1 MQSKKLIIFLMAAM
15 AAVTAISCGSK
26 VEPEGGAGNGS
37 SEPEVPQPQ
46 PKPQLEG
53 NIKGKVTDAVTGAP
67 IAGVSVSDGYTVTST
82 DADGNYAIQGNEL
95 TRTVFISVPAEY
107 EIPTD
112 QDGHP
117 AFYTNGQFND
127 PQKEYAVSFKLT
139 PRAKAS
145 DKFLLCAAADVHIYD
160 GTDKNYPKNRRSD
173 LTQFKEDCLPDMI
186 STMESLNGGGS
197 YNDCL
202 VLFAGDQMSDNMEQ
216 VVPFK
221 NALANKTVNNGHKLI
236 FLHCIGNHDF
246 ANRDLKYKEATSYNA
261 SKTFVENFGPM
272 DYSLNIG
279 NAHIVVMNN
288 MIVNSKDNWTRDRQ
302 IQCVGYDK
310 GITAEQLEW
319 LRQDLACVKNPEKK
333 VIILCAHVPMS
344 NNGTNYN
351 GTNYSEVVKL
361 MGNFHEGH
369 IISGHSH
376 IVRNCVHKQ
385 TCKNGKGVYEH
396 NIQSLAGDWWF
407 SNLCSDGSPRGYKVL
422 RFSGSKLLDSVNKAV
437 GASTNYQMRVYNGND
452 SYSEKTAGGGTPAK
466 GTTPNKKTYSWGDD
480 YKNHILVRAWDAD
493 ENWTVSFVQNGV
505 ETPMT
510 RLSSFVD
517 QCSLAFGYNYQK
529 NIYGASFDVASNNFW
544 AIEAPGGD
552 PATETDWKVVATY
565 KAPSGMTKKYERN
578 FLQRDYTGFASGD
591 KFPENN

>member
-1 MQSKKLIIFLMAAM
+1 MKRIAFILTAMLIVAA
-15 AAVTAISCGSK
+15 CGSK
-26 VEPEGGAGNGS
+26 TEPQEGGETPGTGTGNGTQD
-37 SEPEVPQPQ
+37 PGPQPE
-46 PKPQLEG
+46 LEG
-53 NIKGKVTDAVTGAP
+53 NIRGQITDSKTGAP
-67 IAGVSVSDGYTVTST
+67 IAGVSVSDGYTVTTT
-82 DADGNYAIQGNEL
+82 DADGNYAFYGNEL

-112 QDGHP
+112 KDGHP

-139 PRAKAS
+139 PREKVS
-145 DKFLLCAAADVHIYD
+145 DKFILCAAADVHIYD
-160 GTDKNYPKNRRSD
+160 GTDKNYPENRRSD

-246 ANRDLKYKEATSYNA
+246 ANRDLKNKEATSYNA

-272 DYSLNIG
+272 DYSINIG

-288 MIVNSKDNWTRDRQ
+288 MIVNSKDNWTRDGQ
-302 IQCVGYDK
+302 VQCINYEK
-310 GITAEQLEW
+310 GITDEQLEW
-319 LRQDLACVKNPEKK
+319 LEQDLANVKNPEKK
-333 VIILCAHVPMS
+333 VIILCVHVPI
-344 NNGTNYN
+344 YN
-351 GTNYSEVVKL
+351 GGSQNYQQVVNL
-361 MGNFHEGH
+361 MTSFQEGH
-369 IISGHSH
+369 IVSGHSH
-376 IVRNCVHKQ
+376 NIKNYIHKQ
-385 TCKNGKGVYEH
+385 TCKNGKGIYEH
-396 NIQSLAGDWWF
+396 NLQSLAGDWWF
-407 SNLCSDGSPRGYKVL
+407 SNLSSDGSPRGYKVF
-422 RFSGSKLLDSVNKAV
+422 RFSGNKLLDSVNKTV
-437 GASTNYQMRVYNGND
+437 GASANYQMRVYNGND
-452 SYSEKTAGGGTPAK
+452 SYSDKTAGGGTPAK
-466 GTTPNKKTYSWGDD
+466 GTKPNKVTYSWGDD
-480 YKNHILVRAWDAD
+480 YKNHILVRVWNAD
-493 ENWTVSFVQNGV
+493 ENWAVSFVQDGV

-529 NIYGASFDVASNNFW
+529 EIYGAKFNTATDNFW

-552 PATETDWKVVATY
+552 PATETGWKVVATY
-565 KAPSGMTKKYERN
+565 KSPSGMSKKYECN
-578 FLQRDYTGFASGD
+578 ILQRDYTGFATGG

>member
-1 MQSKKLIIFLMAAM
+1 MQSKRLIIFLL
-15 AAVTAISCGSK
+15 AAVTVLSCTGK
-26 VEPEGGAGNGS
+26 VEPEGSGAGNGTTG
-37 SEPEVPQPQ
+37 PEAPQ
-46 PKPQLEG
+46 PKPEG

-67 IAGVSVSDGYTVTST
+67 IEGVSVSDGYTVTYT

-112 QDGHP
+112 QNGHP
-117 AFYTNGQFND
+117 TFYTNGPFND
-127 PQKEYAVSFKLT
+127 TQKEYTVNFALT
-139 PRAKAS
+139 PRQKVS

-173 LTQFKEDCLPDMI
+173 LTKFKEDCLPDMI
-186 STMESLNGGGS
+186 ATMESLNSGGS

-202 VLFAGDQMSDNMEQ
+202 ILFAGDQMSDNMDQ

-221 NALANKTVNNGHKLI
+221 NTLANKTINNGHKLI

-246 ANRDLKYKEATSYNA
+246 ANRDLKDKEATSYNA

-310 GITAEQLEW
+310 GITNEQLEW
-319 LRQDLACVKNPEKK
+319 LKQDLALVKNPEKK
-333 VIILCAHVPMS
+333 IIILCAHVPMF
-344 NNGTNYN
+344 NGGQNYQ
-351 GTNYSEVVKL
+351 EAVKL
-361 MGNFHEGH
+361 MGQFYEGH

-376 IVRNCVHKQ
+376 IIRNYVHKQ

-396 NIQSLAGDWWF
+396 NLQSLAGDWWF
-407 SNLCSDGSPRGYKVL
+407 SNLSSDGSPRGYKVF
-422 RFSGSKLLDSVNKAV
+422 RFSGNKLLDSVNKTV
-437 GASTNYQMRVYNGND
+437 GASANYQMRVYNGND
-452 SYSEKTAGGGTPAK
+452 SYSDKTAGGGTPAK
-466 GTTPNKKTYSWGDD
+466 GTKPNKVTYSWGDD
-480 YKNHILVRAWDAD
+480 YKNHILVRVWNAD
-493 ENWTVSFVQNGV
+493 ENWTVSFVQDGV

-529 NIYGASFDVASNNFW
+529 EIYGAKFNTATDNFW

-552 PATETDWKVVATY
+552 PATETGWKVVATY
-565 KAPSGMTKKYERN
+565 KSPSGMSKKYECN
-578 FLQRDYTGFASGD
+578 ILQRDYTGFATGG

>member
-1 MQSKKLIIFLMAAM
+1 MKRIAFILAAM
-15 AAVTAISCGSK
+15 LAVAACGNK
-26 VEPEGGAGNGS
+26 IEPEEGGQKPGTGNGNGT
-37 SEPEVPQPQ
+37 EIPDPQPG
-46 PKPQLEG
+46 LEG
-53 NIKGKVTDAVTGAP
+53 NIRGQITDSKTGAP

-82 DADGNYAIQGNEL
+82 DANGNYAIQGNEL

-112 QDGHP
+112 QNGHP
-117 AFYTNGQFND
+117 TFYTNGPFND
-127 PQKEYAVSFKLT
+127 TQKEYTVNFALT
-139 PRAKAS
+139 PRQKVS

-173 LTQFKEDCLPDMI
+173 LTKFKEDCLPDMI
-186 STMESLNGGGS
+186 ATMESLNSGGS

-202 VLFAGDQMSDNMEQ
+202 ILFAGDQMSDNMDQ

-221 NALANKTVNNGHKLI
+221 NTLANKTINNGHKLI
-236 FLHCIGNHDF
+236 SLYCIGNHDF
-246 ANRDLKYKEATSYNA
+246 ANRDLKHKEPTSYNA

-288 MIVNSKDNWTRDRQ
+288 MIVNAKDNWTRDNQ
-302 IQCVGYDK
+302 VQCVGYGK
-310 GITAEQLEW
+310 GITNEQLEW
-319 LRQDLACVKNPEKK
+319 LKQDLALVKNPEKK
-333 VIILCAHVPMS
+333 IIILCAHVPMF
-344 NNGTNYN
+344 NGGQNYQ
-351 GTNYSEVVKL
+351 EAVKL
-361 MGNFHEGH
+361 MGQFYEGH

-376 IVRNCVHKQ
+376 IIRNCVHKQ

-396 NIQSLAGDWWF
+396 NLQSLAGDWWF
-407 SNLCSDGSPRGYKVL
+407 SNLSSDGSPRGYKVF
-422 RFSGSKLLDSVNKAV
+422 RFSGNKLLDSVNKTV
-437 GASTNYQMRVYNGND
+437 GASANYQMRVYNGND
-452 SYSEKTAGGGTPAK
+452 SYSDKTAGGGTPAK
-466 GTTPNKKTYSWGDD
+466 GTKPNKVTYSWGDD
-480 YKNHILVRAWDAD
+480 YKNHILVRVWNAD
-493 ENWTVSFVQNGV
+493 ENWAVSFVQDGV

-529 NIYGASFDVASNNFW
+529 EIYGAKFNTATDNFW

-552 PATETDWKVVATY
+552 PATETGWKVVATY
-565 KAPSGMTKKYERN
+565 KSPSGMSKKYECN
-578 FLQRDYTGFASGD
+578 ILQRDYTGFATGS

>member
-1 MQSKKLIIFLMAAM
+1 MQSKRLIIFLL
-15 AAVTAISCGSK
+15 AAVTAISCTGK
-26 VEPEGGAGNGS
+26 VEPEGSGAGNGTTG
-37 SEPEVPQPQ
+37 PEAPQ
-46 PKPQLEG
+46 PKPEG

-117 AFYTNGQFND
+117 TFYTNGPFND
-127 PQKEYAVSFKLT
+127 TQKEYTVNFALT
-139 PRAKAS
+139 PRQKVS

-160 GTDKNYPKNRRSD
+160 GTDKNYPQNRRSD
-173 LTQFKEDCLPDMI
+173 LTKFKEDCLPDMI
-186 STMESLNGGGS
+186 ATMESLNSGGS

-202 VLFAGDQMSDNMEQ
+202 ILFAGDQMSDNMDQ

-221 NALANKTVNNGHKLI
+221 NTLANKTINNGHKLI
-236 FLHCIGNHDF
+236 SLYCIGNHDF
-246 ANRDLKYKEATSYNA
+246 ANRDLKDKEPTSYNA

-288 MIVNSKDNWTRDRQ
+288 MIVNAKDNWTRDNQ
-302 IQCVGYDK
+302 VQCVGYGK
-310 GITAEQLEW
+310 GITNEQLEW
-319 LRQDLACVKNPEKK
+319 LKQDLALVKNPEKK
-333 VIILCAHVPMS
+333 IIILCAHVPMF
-344 NNGTNYN
+344 NGGQNYQ
-351 GTNYSEVVKL
+351 EAVKL
-361 MGNFHEGH
+361 MGQFYEGH

-376 IVRNCVHKQ
+376 IIRNYVHKQ

-396 NIQSLAGDWWF
+396 NLQSLAGDWWF
-407 SNLCSDGSPRGYKVL
+407 SNLSSDGSPRGYKVF
-422 RFSGSKLLDSVNKAV
+422 RFSGNKLLDSVNKTV
-437 GASTNYQMRVYNGND
+437 GASANYQMRVYNGND
-452 SYSEKTAGGGTPAK
+452 SYSDKTAGGGTPAK
-466 GTTPNKKTYSWGDD
+466 GTKPNKVTYSWADD
-480 YKNHILVRAWDAD
+480 YKNHILVRVWNAD
-493 ENWTVSFVQNGV
+493 ENWAVSFVQDGV

-529 NIYGASFDVASNNFW
+529 EIYGAKFNTATDNFW

-552 PATETDWKVVATY
+552 PATETGWKVVATY
-565 KAPSGMTKKYERN
+565 KSPSGMSKKYECN
-578 FLQRDYTGFASGD
+578 ILQRDYTGFATGG

>member
-1 MQSKKLIIFLMAAM
+1 MQSKRLIIFLL
-15 AAVTAISCGSK
+15 AAVTVLSCTGK
-26 VEPEGGAGNGS
+26 VEPEGSGAGNGTTG
-37 SEPEVPQPQ
+37 PEAPQ
-46 PKPQLEG
+46 PKPEG

-67 IAGVSVSDGYTVTST
+67 IEGVSVSDGYTVTYT

-112 QDGHP
+112 QNGHP
-117 AFYTNGQFND
+117 AFYTNGPFND
-127 PQKEYAVSFKLT
+127 AQKEYTVNFALT
-139 PRAKAS
+139 PRQKVS

-173 LTQFKEDCLPDMI
+173 LTKFKEDCLPDMI
-186 STMESLNGGGS
+186 ATMESLNSGGS

-202 VLFAGDQMSDNMEQ
+202 ILFAGDQMSDNMDQ

-221 NALANKTVNNGHKLI
+221 NTLANKTINNGHKLI
-236 FLHCIGNHDF
+236 SLYCIGNHDF
-246 ANRDLKYKEATSYNA
+246 ANRDLKHKEPTSYNA

-288 MIVNSKDNWTRDRQ
+288 MIVNAKDNWTRDNQ
-302 IQCVGYDK
+302 VQCVGYGK
-310 GITAEQLEW
+310 GITNEQLEW
-319 LRQDLACVKNPEKK
+319 LKQDLALVKNPEKK
-333 VIILCAHVPMS
+333 IIILCAHVPMF
-344 NNGTNYN
+344 NGGQNYQ
-351 GTNYSEVVKL
+351 EAVKL
-361 MGNFHEGH
+361 MGQFYEGH

-376 IVRNCVHKQ
+376 IIRNCVHKQ

-396 NIQSLAGDWWF
+396 NLQSLAGDWWF
-407 SNLCSDGSPRGYKVL
+407 SNLSSDGSPRGYKVF
-422 RFSGSKLLDSVNKAV
+422 RFSGNKLLDSVNKTV
-437 GASTNYQMRVYNGND
+437 GASANYQMRVYNGND
-452 SYSEKTAGGGTPAK
+452 SYSDKTAGGGTPAK
-466 GTTPNKKTYSWGDD
+466 GTKPNKVTYSWGDD
-480 YKNHILVRAWDAD
+480 YKNHILVRVWNAD
-493 ENWTVSFVQNGV
+493 ENWAVSFVQDGV

-529 NIYGASFDVASNNFW
+529 EIYGAKFNTATDNFW

-552 PATETDWKVVATY
+552 PATETGWKVVATY
-565 KAPSGMTKKYERN
+565 KSPSGMSKKYECN
-578 FLQRDYTGFASGD
+578 ILQRDYTGFATGS

>member
-1 MQSKKLIIFLMAAM
+1 MKRIAFILTAMLIVAA
-15 AAVTAISCGSK
+15 CGSK
-26 VEPEGGAGNGS
+26 TEPQEGGETPGTGTGNGTQD
-37 SEPEVPQPQ
+37 PGPQPE
-46 PKPQLEG
+46 LEG
-53 NIKGKVTDAVTGAP
+53 NIRGQITDSKTGAP
-67 IAGVSVSDGYTVTST
+67 IAGVSVSDGYTVTTT
-82 DADGNYAIQGNEL
+82 DADGNYAFYGNEL

-112 QDGHP
+112 KDGHP

-139 PRAKAS
+139 PREKVS
-145 DKFLLCAAADVHIYD
+145 DKFILCAAADVHIYD
-160 GTDKNYPKNRRSD
+160 GTDKNYPENRRSD

-246 ANRDLKYKEATSYNA
+246 ANRDLKNKEATSYNA

-272 DYSLNIG
+272 DYSINIG

-288 MIVNSKDNWTRDRQ
+288 MIVNAKDNWTRDGQ
-302 IQCVGYDK
+302 VQCINYEK
-310 GITAEQLEW
+310 GITDEQLEW
-319 LRQDLACVKNPEKK
+319 LEQDLANVKNPEKK
-333 VIILCAHVPMS
+333 VIILCVHVPI
-344 NNGTNYN
+344 YN
-351 GTNYSEVVKL
+351 GGSQNYQQVVNL
-361 MGNFHEGH
+361 MTSFQEGH
-369 IISGHSH
+369 IVSGHSH
-376 IVRNCVHKQ
+376 NIKNYIHKQ
-385 TCKNGKGVYEH
+385 TCKNGKGIYEH
-396 NIQSLAGDWWF
+396 NLQSLAGDWWF
-407 SNLCSDGSPRGYKVL
+407 SNLSSDGSPRGYKVF
-422 RFSGSKLLDSVNKAV
+422 RFSGNKLLDSVNKTV
-437 GASTNYQMRVYNGND
+437 GASANYQMRVYNGND
-452 SYSEKTAGGGTPAK
+452 SYSDKTAGGGTPAK
-466 GTTPNKKTYSWGDD
+466 GTKPNKVTYSWGDD
-480 YKNHILVRAWDAD
+480 YKNHILVRVWNAD
-493 ENWTVSFVQNGV
+493 ENWAVSFVQDGV

-529 NIYGASFDVASNNFW
+529 EIYGAKFNTATDNFW

-552 PATETDWKVVATY
+552 PATETGWKVVATY
-565 KAPSGMTKKYERN
+565 KSPSGMSKKYECN
-578 FLQRDYTGFASGD
+578 ILQRDYTGFATGG

>member
-1 MQSKKLIIFLMAAM
+1 MQSKKLIIFLLAAM

-26 VEPEGGAGNGS
+26 VEPEGGAGSGTS
-37 SEPEVPQPQ
+37 GPEVPQPQ

-53 NIKGKVTDAVTGAP
+53 NIKGKVTDAVTGTP
-67 IAGVSVSDGYTVTST
+67 IEGVSVSDGYTVTYT

-112 QDGHP
+112 QNGHP
-117 AFYTNGQFND
+117 TFYTNGPFND
-127 PQKEYAVSFKLT
+127 TQKEYTVNFALT
-139 PRAKAS
+139 PRQKVS

-160 GTDKNYPKNRRSD
+160 GTDKNYPQNRRSD
-173 LTQFKEDCLPDMI
+173 LTKFKEDCLPDMI
-186 STMESLNGGGS
+186 ATMESLNSGGS

-202 VLFAGDQMSDNMEQ
+202 ILFAGDQMSDNMDQ

-246 ANRDLKYKEATSYNA
+246 ANRDLKNKEATSYNA

-288 MIVNSKDNWTRDRQ
+288 MIVNAKDNWTRDNQ
-302 IQCVGYDK
+302 VQCVGYGK
-310 GITAEQLEW
+310 GITNEQLEW
-319 LRQDLACVKNPEKK
+319 LKQDLALVKNPEKK
-333 VIILCAHVPMS
+333 IIILCAHVPMF
-344 NNGTNYN
+344 NGGQNYQ
-351 GTNYSEVVKL
+351 EAVKL
-361 MGNFHEGH
+361 MGQFYEGH

-376 IVRNCVHKQ
+376 IIRNYVHKQ

-396 NIQSLAGDWWF
+396 NLQSLAGDWWF
-407 SNLCSDGSPRGYKVL
+407 SNLSSDGSPRGYKVF
-422 RFSGSKLLDSVNKAV
+422 RFSGNKLLDSVNKTV
-437 GASTNYQMRVYNGND
+437 GASANYQMRVYNGND
-452 SYSEKTAGGGTPAK
+452 SYSDKTAGGGTPAK
-466 GTTPNKKTYSWGDD
+466 GTKPNKVTYSWGDD
-480 YKNHILVRAWDAD
+480 YKNHILVRVWNAD
-493 ENWTVSFVQNGV
+493 ENWAVSFVQDGV

-529 NIYGASFDVASNNFW
+529 EIYGAKFNTATDNFW

-552 PATETDWKVVATY
+552 PATETGWKVVATY
-565 KAPSGMTKKYERN
+565 KSPSGMSKKYECN
-578 FLQRDYTGFASGD
+578 ILQRDYTGFATGD

>member
-1 MQSKKLIIFLMAAM
+1 MQSKRLIIFLL
-15 AAVTAISCGSK
+15 AAVTVLSCTGK
-26 VEPEGGAGNGS
+26 VEPEGSGAGNGTTG
-37 SEPEVPQPQ
+37 PEAPQ
-46 PKPQLEG
+46 PKPEG

-67 IAGVSVSDGYTVTST
+67 IEGVSVSDGYTVTTT
-82 DADGNYAIQGNEL
+82 DADGNYTFYSDTL

-112 QDGHP
+112 QNGHP
-117 AFYTNGQFND
+117 AFYTNGPFND
-127 PQKEYAVSFKLT
+127 AQKEYTVNFALT
-139 PRAKAS
+139 PRQKVS

-173 LTQFKEDCLPDMI
+173 LTKFKEDCLPDMI
-186 STMESLNGGGS
+186 ATMESLNSGGS

-202 VLFAGDQMSDNMEQ
+202 ILFAGDQMSDNMDQ

-221 NALANKTVNNGHKLI
+221 NTLANKTINNGHKLI
-236 FLHCIGNHDF
+236 SLYCIGNHDF
-246 ANRDLKYKEATSYNA
+246 ANRDLKYKEPTSYNA

-288 MIVNSKDNWTRDRQ
+288 MIVNAKDNWTRDNQ
-302 IQCVGYDK
+302 VQCVGYGK
-310 GITAEQLEW
+310 GITNEQLEW
-319 LRQDLACVKNPEKK
+319 LKQDLALVKNPEKK
-333 VIILCAHVPMS
+333 IIILCAHVPMF
-344 NNGTNYN
+344 NGGQNYQ
-351 GTNYSEVVKL
+351 EAVKL
-361 MGNFHEGH
+361 MGQFYEGH

-376 IVRNCVHKQ
+376 IIRNCVHKQ

-396 NIQSLAGDWWF
+396 NLQSLAGDWWF
-407 SNLCSDGSPRGYKVL
+407 SNLSSDGSPRGYKVF
-422 RFSGSKLLDSVNKAV
+422 RFSGNKLLDSVNKTV
-437 GASTNYQMRVYNGND
+437 GASANYQMRVYNGND
-452 SYSEKTAGGGTPAK
+452 SYSDKTAGGGTPAK
-466 GTTPNKKTYSWGDD
+466 GTKPNKVTYSWGDD
-480 YKNHILVRAWDAD
+480 YKNHILVRVWNAD
-493 ENWTVSFVQNGV
+493 ENWAVSFVQDGV

-529 NIYGASFDVASNNFW
+529 EIYGAKFNTATDNFW

-552 PATETDWKVVATY
+552 PATETGWKVVATY
-565 KAPSGMTKKYERN
+565 KSPSGMSKKYECN
-578 FLQRDYTGFASGD
+578 ILQRDYTGFATGD

>member
-1 MQSKKLIIFLMAAM
+1 MKRIAFILAAM
-15 AAVTAISCGSK
+15 LAVAACGNK
-26 VEPEGGAGNGS
+26 IEPEEGGQKPGTGNGNGT
-37 SEPEVPQPQ
+37 EIPDPQPG
-46 PKPQLEG
+46 LEG
-53 NIKGKVTDAVTGAP
+53 NIRGQITDSKTGAP
-67 IAGVSVSDGYTVTST
+67 IAGVSVSDGYTVVTT
-82 DADGNYAIQGNEL
+82 NADGNYAFYGNEL

-112 QDGHP
+112 KDGHP

-139 PRAKAS
+139 LREKVS
-145 DKFLLCAAADVHIYD
+145 DKFILCAAADVHIYD

-246 ANRDLKYKEATSYNA
+246 ANRDLVDKDPTSYNA

-288 MIVNSKDNWTRDRQ
+288 IIVNSKDNWTRDRQ

-361 MGNFHEGH
+361 MGNFNEGH

-376 IVRNCVHKQ
+376 IVKNCVHKQ

-396 NIQSLAGDWWF
+396 NLQSLAGDWWF

-422 RFSGSKLLDSVNKAV
+422 RFSGNKLFDSVNKAV
-437 GASTNYQMRVYNGND
+437 GASSNYQMRVYNGND
-452 SYSEKTAGGGTPAK
+452 SYSGTTTGGGTPAK
-466 GTTPNKKTYSWGDD
+466 GNKPNNDTYSWDPA
-480 YKNHILVRAWDAD
+480 YKNYFLVRVWNAD
-493 ENWTVSFVQNGV
+493 DNWTVTFVQGKDSKPK
-505 ETPMT
+505 PMT
-510 RLSSFVD
+510 RLSSIVD
-517 QCSLAFGYNYQK
+517 QCTQAFGCNFQK
-529 NIYGASFDVASNNFW
+529 NIYGASFKHATDNFW
-544 AIEAPGGD
+544 TIEAPGGD
-552 PATETDWKVVATY
+552 PAAETGWKVVATHTL
-565 KAPSGMTKKYERN
+565 PSGLSKTYECN
-578 FLQRDYTGFASGD
+578 IIQSDYTGFASGD